1 MFKIKAGGLGV
12 SALEERLAEEP
23 HSWDHLLKNL
33 AIYQL
38 QVQLPQLSLG
48 SHLNL
53 RDAIRKVSTPS
64 SNFANLFDA
73 ATADFSGASLSSPL
87 VLVDVVQHVRMNIT
101 SVPVLPMCKLNSC

>member
-64 SNFANLFDA
+64 SNFPVRNHQHPPSI
-73 ATADFSGASLSSPL
+73 FSRTGCSWYNYL
-87 VLVDVVQHVRMNIT
+87 
-101 SVPVLPMCKLNSC
+101 